1 MTFLEAFKKKH
12 PDYSDE
18 YAIKFCACIEMEAPK
33 PVGCFSE
40 CGGDESLICGACW
53 NREMP
58 ETDTPKKDIVYQKAT
73 SEELEDFWYGVK
85 CPEQPE
91 GNTIKII
98 SAYREEEPASPRV
111 LDSGARREFGTGAV
125 RDSNENKGRCDL
137 LPLDVVA
144 AYVEDDNESVDWVL
158 MHISK
163 FQEYGQEHYLFNALN
178 TFSQK
183 RSWDPYTM
191 LLEASKQY
199 ADGAAKY
206 GANNWKMGMPVQVCI
221 DSAVRHYLKWLRGDE
236 DEPHDRAVCW
246 NLLCAIWTSKH
257 KPELN
262 EYEKTTETDAAKRCE
277 ASIKVQAA
285 LQALLNDDVQDA
297 IRYLGEVLE

>member
-1 MTFLEAFKKKH
+1 MTYLEAFLKDH
-12 PDYSDE
+12 PEVTPDILMRDHCPDYREFSPDICYPE
-18 YAIKFCACIEMEAPK
+18 VRDGNYS
-33 PVGCFSE
+33 GCVV
-40 CGGDESLICGACW
+40 CW

-58 ETDTPKKDIVYQKAT
+58 EPKTDAPKEDIVYQKAT
-73 SEELEDFWYGVK
+73 SEEFEAFWSGFTGPERPEEDK
-85 CPEQPE
+85 
-91 GNTIKII
+91 IKII
-98 SAYREEEPASPRV
+98 SSYREEEPAAPRV
-111 LDSGARREFGTGAV
+111 LDSGSRRDFGTGAV
-125 RDSNENKGRCDL
+125 RDSNENKGRADL

-246 NLLCAIWTSKH
+246 NLLCAIWTCKH
-257 KPELN
+257 KPDLN
-262 EYEKTTETDAAKRCE
+262 EYHKEE
-277 ASIKVQAA
+277 
-285 LQALLNDDVQDA
+285 N
-297 IRYLGEVLE
+297 